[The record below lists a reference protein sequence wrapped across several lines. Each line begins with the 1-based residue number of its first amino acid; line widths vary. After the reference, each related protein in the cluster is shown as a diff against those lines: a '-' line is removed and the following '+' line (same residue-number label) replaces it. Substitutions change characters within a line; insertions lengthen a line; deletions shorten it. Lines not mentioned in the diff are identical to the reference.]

1 MSYDA
6 IIRRLTSRSADK
18 GAVNALTKIFVVGF
32 HKTATSSLGAAL
44 ATLGYRV
51 CVGVGI
57 RDPNIANNAIALV
70 DSLTDQ
76 YDAFEDNP
84 WPILY
89 QHLDACNPGSRF
101 ILTLRSPESWLD
113 SVVAH
118 FGSED
123 TPMRTWIYGVG
134 HPKGNEHVYL
144 DRYQRHIDEV
154 RMYFR
159 DRPGDLLV
167 MDITRGDGWSKLCTF
182 LEREQPDGPFP
193 HLNGRTGRHR

>member
-1 MSYDA
+1 MD
-6 IIRRLTSRSADK
+6 
-18 GAVNALTKIFVVGF
+18 ALTKIFVVGF

-57 RDPNIANNAIALV
+57 RDPNIANNAIKLV
-70 DSLTDQ
+70 DSLTDR

-89 QHLDACNPGSRF
+89 QHLDERNPGSRF
-101 ILTLRSPESWLD
+101 ILTLRSPEAWLD

-118 FGSED
+118 FGRED

-134 HPKGNEHVYL
+134 HPQGNEQVYL
-144 DRYQRHIDEV
+144 DRYQRHLDEV
-154 RMYFR
+154 REYFQ
-159 DRPGDLLV
+159 DRLGDLLV
-167 MDITRGDGWSKLCTF
+167 MDITQGDGWSKLCAF
-182 LEREQPDGPFP
+182 LEREPPAVPFP
-193 HLNGRTGRHR
+193 HLNSRTERHR